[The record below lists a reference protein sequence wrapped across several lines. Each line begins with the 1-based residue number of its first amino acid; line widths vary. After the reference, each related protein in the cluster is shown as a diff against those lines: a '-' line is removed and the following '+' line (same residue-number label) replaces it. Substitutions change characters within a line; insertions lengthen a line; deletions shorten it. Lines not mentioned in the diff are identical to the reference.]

1 METIELNIWEPVPN
15 EPGHVRIADQR
26 TAQEVFAE
34 LKHRLESIG
43 YLPDEY
49 FLLGDEWENGR
60 KIPEGADIFC
70 TADYGGSEGIYLDIY
85 LKWHEDN
92 KSLTKS
98 FVTGKTLEETPIA
111 LDRMHLVASEVMKAF
126 HGDGSIHARYMR
138 IGGSAV
144 PAGAVFHLNPQ
155 EHRLMVDSLV
165 EHRNRIK
172 DEFEGVEHLLRRVT
186 GSITEFVNEV
196 GERPLKIS
204 DFDRTM
210 LSIQDG
216 NLSEFRMQYM
226 GAWGISA
233 FESDAGWDALSFIRE
248 SLPEDGKLEL
258 KQIIEDMRREKWYIP
273 DVSDGDSHTGP
284 MMLAEIVVKFIDQDI
299 SELDYDEEWAEKENK
314 FSAIASFAADKD
326 SLKWLRGYISDTLES
341 AKANAVYRAEHAA
354 YEWDLRGGWREE
366 QDWLG
371 WQEHMSTLVNR
382 LDTLISSPDNIV
394 ELNQPQEQVLSPSM
408 DM

>member
-216 NLSEFRMQYM
+216 NLSEFR
-226 GAWGISA
+226 
-233 FESDAGWDALSFIRE
+233 
-248 SLPEDGKLEL
+248 
-258 KQIIEDMRREKWYIP
+258 IP
-273 DVSDGDSHTGP
+273 DTITSEETGELLIHAAGRP
-284 MMLAEIVVKFIDQDI
+284 GNVGKKMTTIMLADVENI
-299 SELDYDEEWAEKENK
+299 SGEQYLEACKNAVNTGDKERVLLMREQAEHCSQGLDASFYGDVISYAYNENK
-314 FSAIASFAADKD
+314 HIADSVIKECTPEQIATAPPFLLYQAAMKGDFS
-326 SLKWLRGYISDTLES
+326 T
-341 AKANAVYRAEHAA
+341 
-354 YEWDLRGGWREE
+354 
-366 QDWLG
+366 
-371 WQEHMSTLVNR
+371 MSTLVEKGIDVNTYADQIINALTANR
-382 LDTLISSPDNIV
+382 TEWMLERLAEKGMKMDRYDEII
-394 ELNQPQEQVLSPSM
+394 EQRSEASGM
-408 DM
+408 EMQ

>member
-1 METIELNIWEPVPN
+1 
-15 EPGHVRIADQR
+15 
-26 TAQEVFAE
+26 
-34 LKHRLESIG
+34 
-43 YLPDEY
+43 
-49 FLLGDEWENGR
+49 
-60 KIPEGADIFC
+60 
-70 TADYGGSEGIYLDIY
+70 
-85 LKWHEDN
+85 
-92 KSLTKS
+92 
-98 FVTGKTLEETPIA
+98 
-111 LDRMHLVASEVMKAF
+111 
-126 HGDGSIHARYMR
+126 
-138 IGGSAV
+138 
-144 PAGAVFHLNPQ
+144 
-155 EHRLMVDSLV
+155 
-165 EHRNRIK
+165 
-172 DEFEGVEHLLRRVT
+172 
-186 GSITEFVNEV
+186 
-196 GERPLKIS
+196 
-204 DFDRTM
+204 
-210 LSIQDG
+210 
-216 NLSEFRMQYM
+216 M

-233 FESDAGWDALSFIRE
+233 FEADAGWDALSFIRE

-314 FSAIASFAADKD
+314 FSAITSFAADKD

-341 AKANAVYRAEHAA
+341 AKANAVYRAKHAA

-394 ELNQPQEQVLSPSM
+394 ELNQPQEQVHSPSM